1 MKQIR
6 ILFLLAVCIVS
17 LQAFCEETFT
27 VGNLKYT
34 IISSSSKVVSVCA
47 VNTSISGSVIIPESV
62 TYEGISYR
70 VGVIAGE
77 GFSGCNSITSIVIP
91 SNITTIDNLAFYG
104 CNGLNSVTIPNSVT
118 NIGAQVFEYCSGLTS
133 IVLPNSVTSIGTSV
147 FKGCSSLSSITLP
160 NTITSINDYM
170 FEGCSSLSTMVI
182 PHGVTSI
189 GSRAFRECTALTSI
203 TIPNSVTF
211 IGYQAFRDCNS
222 LTSINIPNSVTM
234 IDTNAFFNCNLS
246 SVHISDLAAWCNVE
260 FEDNPLSH
268 AHHLFLNGI
277 ELHELVIPYDVK
289 IIKKSAFSGC
299 SSFSSIII
307 PNSVITIE
315 ERVFA
320 GCENLKNV
328 SLGSGIVTIKKWA
341 FRDCS
346 ALEEVYCYAT
356 NVPTTTSDAFEGCY
370 IEYKKLHVPDESLAN
385 YRSTSPWSGFGTIIG
400 LSGGTGIQKCA
411 TPTISYGG
419 KKLTFSCATEGVSYV
434 YDIKDADI
442 KTGYDSEITLSATY
456 EISVIATKAGYE
468 NSNKATATLVWNN
481 ATFTDT
487 TPQTGIK
494 RVPQS
499 HDLPMLIQSNEGT
512 VTVQGAGD
520 GTLVSIYNSAGQMTG
535 SAISNDGKATVF
547 TNMKPG
553 AIAIV
558 KIGGEAVKI
567 MIK

>member
-17 LQAFCEETFT
+17 LQAMSQETFT

-34 IISSSSKVVSVCA
+34 IISNYSKTVSVGCIDNTLSGD
-47 VNTSISGSVIIPESV
+47 VVIPETVTYNGTTYSVTSI
-62 TYEGISYR
+62 
-70 VGVIAGE
+70 IA
-77 GFSGCNSITSIVIP
+77 S
-91 SNITTIDNLAFYG
+91 AFYD
-104 CNGLNSVTIPNSVT
+104 CRNIISVSIPNSV
-118 NIGAQVFEYCSGLTS
+118 NSIGGQAFTYCNGLTAVHITDMTAWCNIS
-133 IVLPNSVTSIGTSV
+133 FNSSNSNPLTYAHHLFLNGTEV
-147 FKGCSSLSSITLP
+147 HNLVIP
-160 NTITSINDYM
+160 NTITTINSCA
-170 FEGCSSLSTMVI
+170 FCFCESLS
-182 PHGVTSI
+182 
-189 GSRAFRECTALTSI
+189 SI
-203 TIPNSVTF
+203 TIPNSVVS
-211 IGYQAFRDCNS
+211 IENDAFEGCNNLIS
-222 LTSINIPNSVTM
+222 VYLGNSIN
-234 IDTNAFFNCNLS
+234 A
-246 SVHISDLAAWCNVE
+246 
-260 FEDNPLSH
+260 
-268 AHHLFLNGI
+268 
-277 ELHELVIPYDVK
+277 
-289 IIKKSAFSGC
+289 IKA
-299 SSFSSIII
+299 
-307 PNSVITIE
+307 
-315 ERVFA
+315 R
-320 GCENLKNV
+320 
-328 SLGSGIVTIKKWA
+328 A

-346 ALEEVYCYAT
+346 NLLSINLPNGIKTIGDESFLNCSSLVQITIPNSVEDIGFCAFLNCRSINTVTVGNGVFSIGRMAFRQCSSLTQLTLGNNVNRIKEHAFYGCSNLPSLTLPSSVSIIGSQAFDGCANLMTITSLRETPGTLADDAFPDY
-356 NVPTTTSDAFEGCY
+356 NVPLYVPAGC
-370 IEYKKLHVPDESLAN
+370 ISN
-385 YRSTSPWSGFGTIIG
+385 YMAADGWKQFTNIQEIG
-400 LSGGTGIQKCA
+400 GGGVTNKCA
-411 TPTISYGG
+411 TPTISFGG
-419 KKLTFSCATEGVSYV
+419 KKLSFDCETEGVEYITE
-434 YDIKDADI
+434 IKDADI
-442 KTGYDSEITLSATY
+442 GMFYDDQIMLSATY